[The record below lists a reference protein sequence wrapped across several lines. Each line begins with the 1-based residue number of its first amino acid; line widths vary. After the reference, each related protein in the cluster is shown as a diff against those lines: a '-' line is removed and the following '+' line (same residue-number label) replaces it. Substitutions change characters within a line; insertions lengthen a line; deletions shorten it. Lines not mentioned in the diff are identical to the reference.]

1 MTLLKL
7 IRNDIYFQYRYGFYL
22 LYGFFTAFYILIL
35 YFLPEQW
42 QDKASVIVVI
52 SDPILIGLVFMGA
65 LVLFEKSERVLNSIA
80 VSPITTTQYVISKSI
95 SVAIIG
101 LLSAVV
107 IVLSSREVQSVLTF
121 VVGIG
126 LGSMLF
132 SLMGLAISTTVHTL
146 NGFMIRIMP
155 AMLFATFPVIL
166 YATDTWHW
174 ILELH
179 PTTLIIN
186 LLNYNQGT
194 ITYSIIVLLLW
205 NVALFVITN
214 IRVAKMLANL
224 NSVKL

>member
-7 IRNDIYFQYRYGFYL
+7 IRNDIYFQYRYGFYF

-42 QDKASVIVVI
+42 QDTASVIVVI

-95 SVAIIG
+95 SIAIIG

-107 IVLSSREVQSVLTF
+107 IVLSNREVQSVLTF
-121 VVGIG
+121 IVGIG

-155 AMLFATFPVIL
+155 VIFFATFPIIL
-166 YATDTWHW
+166 YATDTWCW

-179 PTTLIIN
+179 PTTSIIN
-186 LLNYNQGT
+186 LLNYDQGT

-205 NVALFVITN
+205 NIALFVITN
-214 IRVAKMLANL
+214 RRVAKMLANL
-224 NSVKL
+224 NTVKL

>member
-7 IRNDIYFQYRYGFYL
+7 IRNDIHFQYRYGFYF
-22 LYGFFTAFYILIL
+22 LYGFFTAIYILIL

-42 QDKASVIVVI
+42 QDTASVIVVI
-52 SDPILIGLVFMGA
+52 SDPILIGLVFLGA
-65 LVLFEKSERVLNSIA
+65 LVLFEKSERVINSIA
-80 VSPITTTQYVISKSI
+80 VSPITKTQYVVSKSI

-101 LLSAVV
+101 LVSAVV
-107 IVLSSREVQSVLTF
+107 IVLSSREIQSVLTF

-155 AMLFATFPVIL
+155 AMFFATFPVIL
-166 YATDTWHW
+166 YATNTWYW
-174 ILELH
+174 FLELH
-179 PTTLIIN
+179 PTASIIN

-194 ITYSIIVLLLW
+194 VAYSIAVLLLW
-205 NVALFVITN
+205 NIALFIIAN
-214 IRVAKMLANL
+214 RRVTRMFANL
-224 NSVKL
+224 NTVKL